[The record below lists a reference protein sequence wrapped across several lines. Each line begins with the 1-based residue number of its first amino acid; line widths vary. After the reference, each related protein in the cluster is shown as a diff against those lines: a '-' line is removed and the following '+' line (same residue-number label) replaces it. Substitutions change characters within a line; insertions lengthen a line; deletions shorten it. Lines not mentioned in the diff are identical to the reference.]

1 MKTNSKRAEVR
12 IVSETDMPAIE
23 RDKVLTKSRR
33 VSRAMR
39 LAKAQLGEASASVVA
54 RSPKSARWFCLQVEP
69 GADFKVEAVLVNAGV
84 NVLAPR
90 EKFVTVRRGRSIDG
104 ERPVIPGYIMVQI
117 VPSPR
122 AFDGLKQQKGVF
134 DFVRGP
140 NGYHIVAER
149 DILPF
154 KMLLP
159 ADIPRM
165 ETDKSIAEKDQ
176 CEIIMGPFIGYE
188 CTVTAVRWGHTARA
202 SVAIKLG
209 GKLFEIDSMP
219 VAFLKKL

>member
-1 MKTNSKRAEVR
+1 MRTNHKRADVR

-23 RDKVLTKSRR
+23 REKALTKSDR
-33 VSRAMR
+33 VTRAMR

-69 GADFKVEAVLVNAGV
+69 GADFKVEAVLVSAGV

-90 EKFVTVRRGRSIDG
+90 EKFVAVRRGRAIDG
-104 ERPVIPGYIMVQI
+104 EKPVIPGYIMVQI

-122 AFDGLKQQKGVF
+122 AFDGLKRQKGVF

-165 ETDKSIAEKDQ
+165 EADKSIAERDR
-176 CEIIMGPFIGYE
+176 CEITMGPFIGFE
-188 CTVTAVRWGHTARA
+188 CTVVAVKWERIARA
-202 SVAIKLG
+202 SVAINRD
-209 GKLFEIDSMP
+209 GKLFEISSMP